1 MTITVENLEL
11 KLKDQTRDYIDRGD
25 DLQHMSYLDFFLD
38 TYEGE
43 TVQVLDGEHRGGCK
57 QSDRSPYRPETGHD
71 NKCRV
76 LRQPGHETLPDFV
89 GHWFPR

>member
-43 TVQVLDGEHRGGCK
+43 TVQVLDGEHRGGRK
-57 QSDRSPYRPETGHD
+57 
-71 NKCRV
+71 
-76 LRQPGHETLPDFV
+76 
-89 GHWFPR
+89 